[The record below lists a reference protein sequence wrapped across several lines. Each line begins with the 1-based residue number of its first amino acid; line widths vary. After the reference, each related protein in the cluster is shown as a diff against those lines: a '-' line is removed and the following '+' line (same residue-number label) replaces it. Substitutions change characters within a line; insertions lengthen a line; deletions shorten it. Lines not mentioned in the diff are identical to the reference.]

1 MLKLIKFLL
10 AICLTIC
17 FGMGT
22 AVAAD
27 RASIAGEFDYYVMSL
42 SWSPQYCA
50 SSDDPD
56 ENQCGARRYSLVVHG
71 LWPQY
76 DNGGFP
82 QACSAERAVPQAIV
96 DSMLDIMPSK
106 TLIQHEWDKH
116 GTCSGLSVEN
126 YFRLTRQIYNT
137 ISIPNK
143 YKQPTDYIITNVR
156 DLESDLIGLNPNLDG
171 SKIAVDCTGRF
182 LQEIRVCYDKNNQ
195 PRVCGRKVSDKCRAK
210 VFLRPIRG

>member
-1 MLKLIKFLL
+1 VG
-10 AICLTIC
+10 CSP
-17 FGMGT
+17 

-50 SSDDPD
+50 TSDDPD

-82 QACSAERAVPQAIV
+82 QSCSAERAVPQAIV

-126 YFRLTRQIYNT
+126 YFKLTRQIYNT

-143 YKQPTDYIITNVR
+143 YKQPADYIITNVR

-210 VFLRPIRG
+210 VVLRPIRG